1 MQQEIIVKLLK
12 PMYKVMNEKLINNFI
27 LNN

>member
-12 PMYKVMNEKLINNFI
+12 PMYKVMNEKLINTFI
-27 LNN
+27 INN